1 MTVQMLSGSKAIGL
15 SLITATLAAIAAI
28 GLQGLR
34 WQQVINQETEP
45 VQEERRLE
53 LQLALLDQLPSLGFD
68 NAIASWTFL
77 QYLQYFGDEA
87 ARDQTGCRLNFAYLD
102 QVTQRDPR
110 FFTAYT
116 FVPGG
121 VSYCQGEP
129 LKSVELLDRGLESI
143 SPDIDEQAF
152 VLALLEALDRFL
164 LLGDVPGA
172 IHAYEQA
179 ADLAAETDSYADFA
193 SYYRQTAQWLR
204 DNPDSLRARFIGWQE
219 VYFNATD
226 ESVKE
231 RAISELENLGA
242 QVIRQDDGS
251 VEFRPPSQ
259 QDLNPSP
266 RNNEG
271 SD

>member
-1 MTVQMLSGSKAIGL
+1 MTVQTLSGWKVTGL
-15 SLITATLAAIAAI
+15 SLMTATLAAIAAVA
-28 GLQGLR
+28 LQGLR

-45 VQEERRLE
+45 VQEEQRLE
-53 LQLALLDQLPSLGFD
+53 LQLAVLEQLPSLGFD

-87 ARDQTGCRLNFAYLD
+87 ARDATGCRLNFAYLD
-102 QVTQRDPR
+102 QVTKRDPR
-110 FFTAYT
+110 FFTAYI

-129 LKSVELLDRGLESI
+129 LKSVELLERGIESI
-143 SPDIDEQAF
+143 SPDIHENAF

-172 IHAYEQA
+172 INAYEQA
-179 ADLAAETDSYADFA
+179 ADLAAATESYADFA

-204 DNPDSLRARFIGWQE
+204 DNPDSLQARFIGWQE

-231 RAISELENLGA
+231 RAIAELEDLGA

-251 VEFRPPSQ
+251 VEFRPPPEIS
-259 QDLNPSP
+259 PSP
-266 RNNEG
+266 GNN
-271 SD
+271 

>member
-1 MTVQMLSGSKAIGL
+1 MTVQMLSGWKATGL
-15 SLITATLAAIAAI
+15 SLMTATLAAIAAV

-34 WQQVINQETEP
+34 WQQVTAEETEP

-53 LQLALLDQLPSLGFD
+53 LQLAVLEQLPSLGFD

-87 ARDQTGCRLNFAYLD
+87 ARDATGCRLNFTYLD

-143 SPDIDEQAF
+143 TPDIEDNVFA
-152 VLALLEALDRFL
+152 LALLEALDRFL
-164 LLGDVPGA
+164 LLGDIPGA
-172 IHAYEQA
+172 INAYEQA
-179 ADLAAETDSYADFA
+179 ADLAAETDTYADFA

-204 DNPDSLRARFIGWQE
+204 DNPDSLQARFIGWQE

-226 ESVKE
+226 ESVQE
-231 RAISELENLGA
+231 RAIAELEDLGA
-242 QVIRQDDGS
+242 QVIRQDDGA
-251 VEFRPPSQ
+251 VEFRPPPEINS
-259 QDLNPSP
+259 SP
-266 RNNEG
+266 RNN
-271 SD
+271 